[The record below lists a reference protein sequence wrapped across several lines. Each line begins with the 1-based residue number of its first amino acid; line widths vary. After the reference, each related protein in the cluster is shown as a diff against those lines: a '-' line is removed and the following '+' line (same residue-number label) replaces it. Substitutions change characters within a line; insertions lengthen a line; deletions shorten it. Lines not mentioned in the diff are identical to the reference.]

1 MNAVSLHY
9 LSKYIGGLIVLEEL
23 KQKKLIL
30 ESGKETWSDSS
41 ILLIWNKLCD
51 GPTDTRYEIYSKD
64 QKIGET
70 CFTDFTVEQLEPDK
84 NYMFHIIAFA
94 VSGELVISNAVEVT
108 TAHEPENIDI
118 TTYGAVGDGKS
129 LNTKAIQKAIDDC
142 PQLGRVIIPEGI
154 FVSGALYL
162 KSNMTLYVKE
172 GGRLLGS
179 SSLKDFPVIK
189 YRFEGLET
197 DCYASLINT
206 VRDGS
211 YENITIAGKGVIDA
225 NGSILRKL
233 QTQHL
238 QGKPGRAICL
248 IHVNGIYFKDIT
260 IRQSPSWCVHTIY
273 CSNITLNQISIHVKY
288 DEEGKRYEG
297 IENGDGFDPDSCKN
311 VNVVHSMIASQD
323 DSIAIKSGKDE
334 EGRQVGIA
342 CENIRVSNCR
352 FVEGFGVAVGS
363 EMSGSVRNVLVQDCT
378 CENTY
383 FAVSLKSPRGRGGII
398 ENIKYENITQY
409 YHIKEFQDCR
419 WFRGAINIDMFYSHD
434 KIVTDEKIPRTEKT
448 PCIRNV
454 LIKNISVDTFAG
466 NAIFLYGLPEQ
477 YLENITLDH
486 ITATAKNGMKVNNIN
501 DLVMKD
507 IVIHEEPST

>member
-1 MNAVSLHY
+1 
-9 LSKYIGGLIVLEEL
+9 VLEEL
-23 KQKKLIL
+23 KHKKLIL
-30 ESGKETWSDSS
+30 ESPKETWMDSS

-51 GPTDTRYEIYSKD
+51 GPTDTKYEIYSKE

-70 CFTDFTVEQLEPDK
+70 CFTDYTVEQLEFNQD
-84 NYMFHIIAFA
+84 YMFHVIAVDKA
-94 VSGELVISNAVEVT
+94 GESIVSNVVEVT
-108 TAHEPENIDI
+108 TALKPKDIDI

-142 PQLGRVIIPEGI
+142 PKQGRVIIPEGT
-154 FVSGALYL
+154 FVSGALFL
-162 KSNMTLYVKE
+162 KSNITLYVKE

-179 SSLKDFPVIK
+179 NNLKDFPVIQ

-197 DCYASLINT
+197 GCYASLINT

-211 YENITIAGKGVIDA
+211 YENITIAGSGVIDA
-225 NGSILRKL
+225 NGSILRKQQMKL
-233 QTQHL
+233 L
-238 QGKPGRAICL
+238 QGKPGRAVCL
-248 IHVNGIYFKDIT
+248 IHVNGVYFKDIT
-260 IRQSPSWCVHTIY
+260 IRQSPAWCVHTIY
-273 CSNITLNQISIHVKY
+273 CSNVTLNQISIHVKY
-288 DEEGKRYEG
+288 DEEGNRYEG
-297 IENGDGFDPDSCKN
+297 IENGDGFDPDSCRN
-311 VNVVHSMIASQD
+311 VNVIHSLIASQD

-342 CENIRVSNCR
+342 CENIRISNCR

-378 CENTY
+378 CENSF

-398 ENIKYENITQY
+398 ENIKFENIAQY
-409 YHIKEFQDCR
+409 YHIREFQDCR
-419 WFRGAINIDMFYSHD
+419 WFKGAINIDMFYSHD
-434 KIVTDEKIPRTEKT
+434 KTGTDEKIPRTAET

-466 NAIFLYGLPEQ
+466 NAIFLNGLPEQ

-486 ITATAKNGMKVNNIN
+486 ITAIAKNGMKVNNVN
-501 DLVMKD
+501 NLVMKNV
-507 IVIHEEPST
+507 VIQEEPGR